1 MSLKRIDIIKERLKD
16 KDVKGISNIKESGK
30 GLVVNYGSGVS
41 TYYRWANFTDDN
53 IINDIIANSKGL
65 GKPFTP
71 QRARME
77 LIKALS
83 AKGYGGYFGPIDAIT
98 GDYTIIKKST
108 GEKIKYKINFDLIKN
123 QKQLDKEVKDII
135 TAFEFGYAFPNYDEI
150 YVEVTRVPMS
160 AYTSY
165 FDLAYIKVWD
175 AEEKRH
181 YYIYYYRKA
190 GNGARI
196 YLRMDEVDGHEIE
209 IAEKIKATMKGKY
222 NISSYRGR
230 NGEFLVQSDIGES
243 AASILYEKDAVEAL
257 FGKKPMVA
265 FVNNGIV
272 IKRAN
277 N

>member
-1 MSLKRIDIIKERLKD
+1 MPIRRIDVIKEQLKNRD
-16 KDVKGISNIKESGK
+16 IKGISNIKDSGK
-30 GLVVNYGSGVS
+30 GLVVNYGAGVS
-41 TYYRWANFTDDN
+41 TYYKWANFTDEK

-83 AKGYGGYFGPIDAIT
+83 AKGYGGYFGSIDAIA

-108 GEKIKYKINFDLIKN
+108 GEKMKYKINYNLIKN
-123 QKQLDKEVKDII
+123 QKQLEKEINDII

-150 YVEVTRVPMS
+150 YVDVTRVPMS

-175 AEEKRH
+175 EEEKRY
-181 YYIYYYRKA
+181 YYIYYYRKTK
-190 GNGARI
+190 NGARI
-196 YLRMDEVDGHEIE
+196 YLRKDEVDGHEVE

-222 NISSYRGR
+222 NISNYKCRK
-230 NGEFLVQSDIGES
+230 GEFLVQSDIGES
-243 AASILYEKDAVEAL
+243 AASILYERDAVEAL

-265 FVNNGIV
+265 FVNNGVV